1 MTFGVIFTAL
11 MALLLL
17 GYYIG
22 KKRSIR
28 LSDKSNQRLHSLP
41 QHYGY
46 LIAFWSS
53 APALLILL
61 FWSVLES
68 SVINSAIIAQLP
80 VQFHS

>member
-41 QHYGY
+41 QQYDR
-46 LIAFWSS
+46 IMTIRFF
-53 APALLILL
+53 ILPMSPL
-61 FWSVLES
+61 VVFSYRVPSKTPE
-68 SVINSAIIAQLP
+68 QLMK
-80 VQFHS
+80 HIK